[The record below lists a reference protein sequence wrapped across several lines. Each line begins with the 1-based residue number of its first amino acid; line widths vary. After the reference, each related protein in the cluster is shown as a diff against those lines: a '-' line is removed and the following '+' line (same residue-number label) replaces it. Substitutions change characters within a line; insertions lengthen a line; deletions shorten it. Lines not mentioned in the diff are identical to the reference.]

1 MHQQGAIMIT
11 TRACCRLLKP
21 LLTCSILGF
30 YLSHTAYGRNADAD
44 DANTNAIDTSSSLAI
59 SSTDVNPNTQELAA
73 PELGGLPVEEVLYT
87 PEQLQNLVGP
97 YALYPDDLLAILLPA
112 ATYPLEIVLAA
123 RFLERLQ
130 EDGTLEPEDSWDDS
144 IVALLNYPEVIEIM
158 NENIDESW
166 QLGEAVISQQSDV
179 LQAIE
184 EFRQLAYDAGNL
196 ETDDRQV
203 IEVVQKEDQ
212 ESIVIRQVEEEVVY
226 VPQYVVEEVIVKQHV
241 PVYHY
246 HPVPRPVYYY
256 PYPVDHRFHSGF
268 FWGVTTAFSIGWSN
282 YFLNVY
288 HPSYR
293 YHPYYGHRYYYD
305 DYHYRRPSINI
316 FNNYYVDNSFGRTR
330 DRHRY
335 GSFWRPQ
342 RHFGSRPF
350 DNRYNNYYVGGR
362 SSGHSRRRD
371 VTDFAADRRR
381 SQLDR
386 QSALSTPNS
395 TNDFAAERGRG
406 SGDRR
411 DGGRIRQPLTNG
423 TTMVTSNSLTGSPET
438 RERRAGNG
446 SNAERFNAL
455 RGNRAQ
461 TLRGPDSTA
470 STVGGSSPQ
479 QRSAQSDSQITRR
492 VQQNSGATFDA
503 FRNRSRGRTFTNS
516 SSLRTAPREDSS
528 SLVTPSNQST
538 TTARTQRPN
547 RNTSTP
553 RVSSDRDRRRVTT
566 DTLQQ
571 HPQLQRRRESGVNRP
586 SSSDSRRSINRS
598 AVQSQPS
605 TRQRAQI
612 STPRRQS
619 PSIGSSSSQRSS
631 VFDSSRR
638 GSSSMQ
644 RAQQSR
650 SQTRS
655 VPSVSPNRSAPSFSS
670 NRLQSIG
677 GGPTRAS
684 GRSPGASR
692 ANRRNR

>member
-1 MHQQGAIMIT
+1 
-11 TRACCRLLKP
+11 
-21 LLTCSILGF
+21 
-30 YLSHTAYGRNADAD
+30 
-44 DANTNAIDTSSSLAI
+44 
-59 SSTDVNPNTQELAA
+59 
-73 PELGGLPVEEVLYT
+73 
-87 PEQLQNLVGP
+87 
-97 YALYPDDLLAILLPA
+97 
-112 ATYPLEIVLAA
+112 
-123 RFLERLQ
+123 
-130 EDGTLEPEDSWDDS
+130 
-144 IVALLNYPEVIEIM
+144 
-158 NENIDESW
+158 
-166 QLGEAVISQQSDV
+166 
-179 LQAIE
+179 
-184 EFRQLAYDAGNL
+184 
-196 ETDDRQV
+196 
-203 IEVVQKEDQ
+203 
-212 ESIVIRQVEEEVVY
+212 
-226 VPQYVVEEVIVKQHV
+226 
-241 PVYHY
+241 
-246 HPVPRPVYYY
+246 
-256 PYPVDHRFHSGF
+256 
-268 FWGVTTAFSIGWSN
+268 
-282 YFLNVY
+282 
-288 HPSYR
+288 
-293 YHPYYGHRYYYD
+293 
-305 DYHYRRPSINI
+305 
-316 FNNYYVDNSFGRTR
+316 
-330 DRHRY
+330 
-335 GSFWRPQ
+335 
-342 RHFGSRPF
+342 
-350 DNRYNNYYVGGR
+350 
-362 SSGHSRRRD
+362 
-371 VTDFAADRRR
+371 
-381 SQLDR
+381 
-386 QSALSTPNS
+386 
-395 TNDFAAERGRG
+395 
-406 SGDRR
+406 
-411 DGGRIRQPLTNG
+411 
-423 TTMVTSNSLTGSPET
+423 MVTSNSLTGSPET

-516 SSLRTAPREDSS
+516 SSLRTAPREGSS

-547 RNTSTP
+547 LNTSTP

-655 VPSVSPNRSAPSFSS
+655 VPSVSPNRSAPSFPS

-677 GGPTRAS
+677 EGPTRAS